1 MIPLYRLEM
10 VRTLSLKKKLAKEMR
25 RAWAVPIWVIAR
37 TNRRVRFSNRRRHW
51 RRAKIK
57 P

>member
-1 MIPLYRLEM
+1 M
-10 VRTLSLKKKLAKEMR
+10 VRTYTLKKKLAKEMR
-25 RAWAVPIWVIAR
+25 RAWPVPTWVIAR
-37 TNRRVRFSNRRRHW
+37 TNRNVRFSYRRRHW